1 MILTR
6 LRNIDSC
13 ENTSKQ
19 QLESKYVTLHVSN
32 SESKSN
38 SKAKMK
44 STCKAKLKSTSKSKA
59 EAKAKLKS
67 EPIVIWSWWTW
78 KNEDSKK
85 LGLYLKILGEWYE
98 WLISHIPKSVK
109 KSVSNIKEKIMNR
122 FPKDCKQRNIGGA
135 FDDKYILAISW
146 KY

>member
-44 STCKAKLKSTSKSKA
+44 STYKAKLKSTSKSKA

-67 EPIVIWSWWTW
+67 EPIVIQSWWTW
-78 KNEDSKK
+78 KNEDIKK
-85 LGLYLKILGEWYE
+85 LDHYLKILGEWYE
-98 WLISHIPKSVK
+98 GLISHIPKSLK
-109 KSVSNIKEKIMNR
+109 KSLSNIKEKTTNR
-122 FPKDCKQRNIGGA
+122 FPKDYKQRNIGGA